1 MWNLLKLL
9 ILIGI
14 RLTLGIP
21 QLDLVKEESIFYLI
35 PLSILW

>member
-1 MWNLLKLL
+1 MTPEKEY
-9 ILIGI
+9 
-14 RLTLGIP
+14 RLALGIP

>member
-1 MWNLLKLL
+1 MTPEKED
-9 ILIGI
+9 